1 VSALL
6 SVEGLRVHFPVGRG
20 GLFARQR
27 MLKAVDGIDLT
38 LAAGEALALV
48 GESGCGKTTLGRAVA
63 GLMPASAGTI
73 RFRGADITAAAARRR
88 SDARRTIQTVFQ
100 DPFSSLDPRML
111 ISAII
116 VEPLTIHGI
125 GSAAERAARA
135 RALIEQVGLPQ
146 AALNRYPHE
155 FSGGQRQRIA
165 IARALSADPIL
176 IVADEPLSALDV
188 SIQSQIL
195 NLLRDLQQARQLA
208 YLFISH
214 DLAVVN
220 HLADRVAV
228 MYLGRLVEL
237 APRDALYRTP
247 SHPYTKALL
256 DSIPRIG
263 RGRHRRGRVL
273 AGDVPSPLARPPG
286 CPFHPRCPK
295 AQAICREVEPA
306 LEAAPGNDPARAG
319 QVAACHF
326 KE

>member
-1 VSALL
+1 MSALL
-6 SVEGLRVHFPVGRG
+6 ALEGLRVHFTVGRG
-20 GLFARQR
+20 GMFARTR
-27 MLKAVDGIDLT
+27 TLKAVDGIDLA
-38 LAAGEALALV
+38 LESGEALALV

-63 GLMPASAGTI
+63 GLVSTSAGTI
-73 RFRGADITAAAARRR
+73 RFHGTDITSAAARGR
-88 SDARRTIQTVFQ
+88 SEASREIQTVFQ

-111 ISAII
+111 VSAIV
-116 VEPLTIHGI
+116 VEPLTIHRI
-125 GSAAERAARA
+125 GSAAERAERA
-135 RALIEQVGLPQ
+135 RALVDQVGLPA

-176 IVADEPLSALDV
+176 VVADEPLSALDV

-195 NLLRDLQQARQLA
+195 NLLRELQEARRLS

-228 MYLGRLVEL
+228 MYLGRLVEV
-237 APRDALYRTP
+237 APRDALYRSP
-247 SHPYTKALL
+247 SHPYTQALL
-256 DSIPRIG
+256 EAIPRIG
-263 RGRHRRGRVL
+263 RGRRRRGRVL

-295 AQAICREVEPA
+295 AQAICREVEPE
-306 LEAAPGNDPARAG
+306 LEAAPGRAG

-326 KE
+326 KD

>member
-1 VSALL
+1 MSALL
-6 SVEGLRVHFPVGRG
+6 ALEGLRVHFTVGRG
-20 GLFARQR
+20 GMFARTR
-27 MLKAVDGIDLT
+27 TLKAVDGIDLA
-38 LAAGEALALV
+38 LESGEALALV

-63 GLMPASAGTI
+63 GLVSTSAGTI
-73 RFRGADITAAAARRR
+73 RFHGTDITSAAARGR
-88 SDARRTIQTVFQ
+88 SEASREIQTVFQ

-111 ISAII
+111 VSAIV
-116 VEPLTIHGI
+116 VEPLTIHRI
-125 GSAAERAARA
+125 GSAAERVERA
-135 RALIEQVGLPQ
+135 RALVEQVGLP
-146 AALNRYPHE
+146 AEALNRYPHE

-176 IVADEPLSALDV
+176 VVADEPLSALDV

-195 NLLRDLQQARQLA
+195 NLLRELQEARRLS

-228 MYLGRLVEL
+228 MYLGRLVEV
-237 APRDALYRTP
+237 APRDALYRSP
-247 SHPYTKALL
+247 SHPYTQALL
-256 DSIPRIG
+256 EAIPRIG
-263 RGRHRRGRVL
+263 RGRRRRGRVL

-295 AQAICREVEPA
+295 AQAICREVEPE
-306 LEAAPGNDPARAG
+306 LEAAPGREG

-326 KE
+326 KD

>member
-1 VSALL
+1 VSTLL
-6 SVEGLRVHFPVGRG
+6 SVEDLRVEFPIGPG

-27 MLKAVDGIDLT
+27 LLKAVDGVDLGV
-38 LAAGEALALV
+38 APGEALALV

-63 GLMPASAGTI
+63 GLIPASAGTI
-73 RFRGADITAAAARRR
+73 RFRGADITGAASRKRSGARR
-88 SDARRTIQTVFQ
+88 SIQTVFQ

-111 ISAII
+111 ISAIV
-116 VEPLTIHGI
+116 VEPLTIHGV
-125 GSAAERAARA
+125 GTATERAARA
-135 RALIEQVGLPQ
+135 RVLIEQVGLPA

-165 IARALSADPIL
+165 IARALSAEPTL
-176 IVADEPLSALDV
+176 IIADEPLSALDV

-195 NLLRDLQQARQLA
+195 NLLRDLQQARGLA

-295 AQAICREVEPA
+295 AQAICREIEPV
-306 LEAAPGNDPARAG
+306 LEPAPGNDPAREG
-319 QVAACHF
+319 QAAACHF
-326 KE
+326 KD

>member
-1 VSALL
+1 
-6 SVEGLRVHFPVGRG
+6 
-20 GLFARQR
+20 
-27 MLKAVDGIDLT
+27 
-38 LAAGEALALV
+38 
-48 GESGCGKTTLGRAVA
+48 
-63 GLMPASAGTI
+63 
-73 RFRGADITAAAARRR
+73 
-88 SDARRTIQTVFQ
+88 
-100 DPFSSLDPRML
+100 ML

-125 GSAAERAARA
+125 GTTAERAARA
-135 RALIEQVGLPQ
+135 RALVEQVGLPQ

-220 HLADRVAV
+220 HVADRVAV

-306 LEAAPGNDPARAG
+306 LAPAPGNDPRRDG

>member
-1 VSALL
+1 MTPLL
-6 SVEGLRVHFPVGRG
+6 AVDGLRVAFPVGRG
-20 GLFARQR
+20 GLFARR
-27 MLKAVDGIDLT
+27 RTLTAVDGVDLT
-38 LAAGEALALV
+38 LADGEALALV

-63 GLMPASAGTI
+63 GLTPISAGTI
-73 RFRGADITAAAARRR
+73 SFRGADITGTAARRE
-88 SDARRTIQTVFQ
+88 SGARRAIQTVFQ

-111 ISAII
+111 ISAIV

-125 GSAAERAARA
+125 GSAAERASRA
-135 RALIEQVGLPQ
+135 RALVEQVGLPQ

-176 IVADEPLSALDV
+176 VVADEPLSALDV

-195 NLLRDLQQARQLA
+195 NLMRELQQARRLA

-228 MYLGRLVEL
+228 MYLGRIVEL
-237 APRDALYRTP
+237 APRDALYRAP
-247 SHPYTKALL
+247 SHPYTQALL
-256 DSIPRIG
+256 EAIPRVG
-263 RGRHRRGRVL
+263 RGRRRRGRVL
-273 AGDVPSPLARPPG
+273 AGDVPSPLSRPPG

-295 AQAICREVEPA
+295 AQAICREAEPA
-306 LEAAPGNDPARAG
+306 LEAAPGRDG
-319 QVAACHF
+319 QAAACHF
-326 KE
+326 KD

>member
-1 VSALL
+1 MSALL
-6 SVEGLRVHFPVGRG
+6 ALEGLRVHFTVGRG
-20 GLFARQR
+20 GMFARTR
-27 MLKAVDGIDLT
+27 TLKAVDGIDLA
-38 LAAGEALALV
+38 LESGEALALV

-63 GLMPASAGTI
+63 GLVSTSAGTI
-73 RFRGADITAAAARRR
+73 RFHGTDITSAAARGR
-88 SDARRTIQTVFQ
+88 SEASREIQTVFQ

-111 ISAII
+111 VSAIV
-116 VEPLTIHGI
+116 VEPLTIHRI
-125 GSAAERAARA
+125 GSAAERVERA
-135 RALIEQVGLPQ
+135 RALVEQVGLPTE
-146 AALNRYPHE
+146 ALNRYPHE

-176 IVADEPLSALDV
+176 VVADEPLSALDV

-195 NLLRDLQQARQLA
+195 NLLRELQEARRLS

-228 MYLGRLVEL
+228 MYLGRLVEV
-237 APRDALYRTP
+237 APRDALYRSP
-247 SHPYTKALL
+247 SHPYTQALL
-256 DSIPRIG
+256 EAIPRIG
-263 RGRHRRGRVL
+263 RGRRRRGRVL

-295 AQAICREVEPA
+295 AQAICREVEPELA
-306 LEAAPGNDPARAG
+306 PAPGREG

-326 KE
+326 KD

>member
-1 VSALL
+1 MSALL
-6 SVEGLRVHFPVGRG
+6 ALEGLRVHFPVGRG

-38 LAAGEALALV
+38 LAPGEALALV

-125 GSAAERAARA
+125 GSAAERASRA
-135 RALIEQVGLPQ
+135 RALLEQVGLPQ

-306 LEAAPGNDPARAG
+306 LEAAPGNDPARTG

>member
-1 VSALL
+1 MTPLL
-6 SVEGLRVHFPVGRG
+6 SVEGLRVAFPVGRG
-20 GLFARQR
+20 GLFARSR
-27 MLKAVDGIDLT
+27 MLTAVDGVDLV
-38 LAAGEALALV
+38 LAPGEALALV
-48 GESGCGKTTLGRAVA
+48 GESGCGKTTLGRAIA
-63 GLMPASAGTI
+63 GMTPISAGTI
-73 RFRGADITAAAARRR
+73 RFRGADITGTASRRR
-88 SDARRTIQTVFQ
+88 SGARRAIQTIFQ

-116 VEPLTIHGI
+116 VEPLTIHRI
-125 GSAAERAARA
+125 GSAAQRASRA
-135 RALIEQVGLPQ
+135 RALVEQVGLPQ
-146 AALNRYPHE
+146 AALDRYPHE

-247 SHPYTKALL
+247 SHPYTQALL
-256 DSIPRIG
+256 EAIPRIG
-263 RGRHRRGRVL
+263 RGRQRRGRVL

-306 LEAAPGNDPARAG
+306 LAPAPGRDG

-326 KE
+326 KD

>member
-6 SVEGLRVHFPVGRG
+6 TVEGLRVHFPVGRG
-20 GLFARQR
+20 GPFARQR
-27 MLKAVDGIDLT
+27 MLRAVDGIDLT
-38 LAAGEALALV
+38 LTPGEALALV

-63 GLMPASAGTI
+63 GLTPVSAGTI
-73 RFRGADITAAAARRR
+73 RFRGDDITSASSRQR
-88 SDARRTIQTVFQ
+88 SGARRTIQMIFQ

-111 ISAII
+111 ISAIV
-116 VEPLTIHGI
+116 VEPLTIHGV
-125 GSAAERAARA
+125 GTAAERALRA
-135 RALIEQVGLPQ
+135 RALIEQVGLPR

-237 APRDALYRTP
+237 ARRDALYRTP

-256 DSIPRIG
+256 DSIPRVG
-263 RGRHRRGRVL
+263 RGRLRRGRVL

-295 AQAICREVEPA
+295 AQAICREVEPVLA
-306 LEAAPGNDPARAG
+306 PAAGADPRRAG

>member
-1 VSALL
+1 MSALL

-20 GLFARQR
+20 GVFARQR
-27 MLKAVDGIDLT
+27 MLKAVDGVDLT

-73 RFRGADITAAAARRR
+73 RFRGADITGAAARRR

-125 GSAAERAARA
+125 GSAAERASRA

>member
-1 VSALL
+1 MSALL
-6 SVEGLRVHFPVGRG
+6 ALEGLRVHFTVGRG
-20 GLFARQR
+20 GMFARTR
-27 MLKAVDGIDLT
+27 TLKAVDGIDLA
-38 LAAGEALALV
+38 LESGEALALV

-63 GLMPASAGTI
+63 GLVSTSAGTI
-73 RFRGADITAAAARRR
+73 RFHGTDITSAAARGR
-88 SDARRTIQTVFQ
+88 SEASREIQTVFQ

-111 ISAII
+111 VSAIV
-116 VEPLTIHGI
+116 VEPLTIHRI
-125 GSAAERAARA
+125 GSAAERAERA
-135 RALIEQVGLPQ
+135 RALVDQVGLPA

-176 IVADEPLSALDV
+176 VVADEPLSALDV

-195 NLLRDLQQARQLA
+195 NLLRELQEARRLS

-228 MYLGRLVEL
+228 MYLGRLVEV
-237 APRDALYRTP
+237 APRDALYRSP
-247 SHPYTKALL
+247 SHPYTQALL
-256 DSIPRIG
+256 EAIPRIG
-263 RGRHRRGRVL
+263 RGRRRRGRVL

-295 AQAICREVEPA
+295 AQAICREVEPE
-306 LEAAPGNDPARAG
+306 LEMAPGREG

-326 KE
+326 KD

>member
-1 VSALL
+1 MSALL
-6 SVEGLRVHFPVGRG
+6 ALEGLRVEFPVGRG

-27 MLKAVDGIDLT
+27 LLKAVDGVDLS
-38 LAAGEALALV
+38 LASGEALALV

-63 GLMPASAGTI
+63 GLTPISAGTI
-73 RFRGADITAAAARRR
+73 RFRGDDITGAAARRD
-88 SDARRTIQTVFQ
+88 SGARRTIQTVFQ

-111 ISAII
+111 VSAII

-125 GSAAERAARA
+125 GTAAERSARA
-135 RALIEQVGLPQ
+135 RALVEQVGLPQ
-146 AALNRYPHE
+146 TALDRYPHE

-220 HLADRVAV
+220 HLADRIAV

-256 DSIPRIG
+256 ESIPRIG
-263 RGRHRRGRVL
+263 RGRRRRGRVL

-295 AQAICREVEPA
+295 AQAICREIEPA
-306 LEAAPGNDPARAG
+306 LEAAPGNDPGREG